1 LKAAG
6 TVDWQLI
13 VKTDVVAKIL
23 EAAHRDNEIGQDTI
37 STDAYLSRPQTS
49 EYLSLMTRNDLLK
62 YDAGSKTY
70 KSTRKGDAF
79 LRTYEEMGHFISLI
93 DEEIGL

>member
-1 LKAAG
+1 MKSAG
-6 TVDWQLI
+6 AVDWQLI

-23 EAAHRDNEIGQDTI
+23 ESAHRENQICKYTI
-37 STDAYLSRPQTS
+37 STDAYLSRPQTN

-79 LRTYEEMGHFISLI
+79 LRTYQEMGHFINLI